1 MVMSSV
7 EESFKRKIR
16 FWRQVSGLSSGVLKD
31 GEPGATRFLR
41 RVKQITATAS
51 EDVNAV
57 LDQLALEY
65 PDTNAIDLCYA
76 TSMVEVGLDVPRLGL
91 MTVMGQPKGAS
102 QYIQVTGR
110 VGRKK
115 ESPAL
120 ILVAFNTNN
129 VRDRSH
135 FESFRA
141 SHERLYA
148 SVESASVTP
157 FTRQA
162 LDRSLR
168 SATTALLRILN
179 PPNSKPQACLG
190 KWDQVETAFV
200 TRANYSSA
208 KSVANVKSVFA
219 TMKSELS
226 AQSLKGFGWEGDDP
240 FIYGYESEIPVQRL
254 EPFWRALRS
263 MRSVDSDALGAII
276 GNAVSNAPQQ
286 PEPENFDDEDD
297 ENEI

>member
-1 MVMSSV
+1 
-7 EESFKRKIR
+7 
-16 FWRQVSGLSSGVLKD
+16 
-31 GEPGATRFLR
+31 
-41 RVKQITATAS
+41 
-51 EDVNAV
+51 
-57 LDQLALEY
+57 
-65 PDTNAIDLCYA
+65 
-76 TSMVEVGLDVPRLGL
+76 
-91 MTVMGQPKGAS
+91 MGQPKGSS

-135 FESFRA
+135 FESFRV

-162 LDRSLR
+162 LDRSVR

-179 PPNSKPQACLG
+179 PGNAKPASCLE
-190 KWDQVETAFV
+190 KWDEVESAYV
-200 TRANYSSA
+200 RRANFVSPVLA
-208 KSVANVKSVFA
+208 ANVRSVFA
-219 TMKSELS
+219 DMKAEIS
-226 AQSLKGFGWEGDDP
+226 AQSLKSFEWEGANP
-240 FIYGYESEIPVQRL
+240 FLYGYESEIPVERL
-254 EPFWRALRS
+254 EPYWRALRS
-263 MRSVDSDALGAII
+263 MRSVDADALGAIM
-276 GNAVSNAPQQ
+276 SNAGAVGGGQ
-286 PEPENFDDEDD
+286 PVVEVPVDDDD